1 MIKADKHSIAGFFI
15 AIISVA
21 VISSSTILSP
31 ILANCFG
38 NVPRELR
45 LGTELGLLEAKQCQ
59 NKYLNKN
66 ITKKE
71 FGTKVAIM
79 MTMIGVQDCKLKN
92 LLSNGIVTNSALNSF
107 VTRKE
112 AIETLCRATI
122 YMGNTNIFNLPENT
136 VKNYKDYKVKEKYAK
151 ALGYLQSKFV
161 VRGIS
166 NDYIGANKKLTNRE
180 AVYFLYRLYEAISSD
195 VMTTVPNEGLCFIDV
210 PLDHPIMDSIRD
222 LTAAGAFDRAILRP
236 SFDGNSYMVQDDL
249 SEIIGGIFDRSGKD
263 CDMVR
268 LQAIFSDKQ
277 EFTTRRQMALVLEFL
292 IDSFSY
298 DKYNSSRVYYK
309 DVKQNTPEY
318 QALSKLAYY
327 NINPGYENKFAPN
340 ENVTWFESV
349 NLINQT
355 LKQIGVTSN
364 NQKDNM
370 NAPADK
376 EDFERLKNI
385 LIDKKAKIR
394 SILGAK
400 KNSKDYRSY

>member
-1 MIKADKHSIAGFFI
+1 
-15 AIISVA
+15 
-21 VISSSTILSP
+21 
-31 ILANCFG
+31 
-38 NVPRELR
+38 
-45 LGTELGLLEAKQCQ
+45 
-59 NKYLNKN
+59 
-66 ITKKE
+66 
-71 FGTKVAIM
+71 
-79 MTMIGVQDCKLKN
+79 
-92 LLSNGIVTNSALNSF
+92 
-107 VTRKE
+107 
-112 AIETLCRATI
+112 
-122 YMGNTNIFNLPENT
+122 
-136 VKNYKDYKVKEKYAK
+136 
-151 ALGYLQSKFV
+151 
-161 VRGIS
+161 
-166 NDYIGANKKLTNRE
+166 
-180 AVYFLYRLYEAISSD
+180 
-195 VMTTVPNEGLCFIDV
+195 
-210 PLDHPIMDSIRD
+210 
-222 LTAAGAFDRAILRP
+222 
-236 SFDGNSYMVQDDL
+236 MVQDDL

-370 NAPADK
+370 NTPADK